1 MEFSIVKEEGDSAFE
16 RFMEKDSSLQNIG
29 ANPKVDP
36 TLPVP
41 WEHAKRSGHTN
52 AYTERVK
59 RTSCTLCVCTRQVRF
74 RHNNHIFRG
83 MKRA

>member
-52 AYTERVK
+52 AYTKTCEK
-59 RTSCTLCVCTRQVRF
+59 NIMHTVRLHPTGTF
-74 RHNNHIFRG
+74 Q
-83 MKRA
+83 AQ

>member
-52 AYTERVK
+52 AYTKTLNFGESRITDRGHPK
-59 RTSCTLCVCTRQVRF
+59 RQ
-74 RHNNHIFRG
+74 
-83 MKRA
+83 